1 MEVFYMAMKGKKIKK
16 LDLNS
21 KLKADKESIEEVMKM
36 NDI

>member
-1 MEVFYMAMKGKKIKK
+1 MKGKKIKK